1 MANDDVF
8 DRLTTC
14 TVDVLQVKPEAVTPD
29 ASLTED
35 LGASSLIQVEL
46 VMAIEEEFGISV
58 PDESVEEIRTVDDL
72 HRLILS
78 LVA

>member
-78 LVA
+78 LGA

>member
-1 MANDDVF
+1 M
-8 DRLTTC
+8 
-14 TVDVLQVKPEAVTPD
+14 QVKAESVTPD
-29 ASLTED
+29 ATLTDD

-58 PDESVEEIRTVDDL
+58 PDESVEEIQTVGDL

>member
-1 MANDDVF
+1 MADDDIF

-14 TVDVLQVKPEAVTPD
+14 TVEVLQVKPESVTQD
-29 ASLTED
+29 ANLADD

-46 VMAIEEEFGISV
+46 VMAVEEEFGISV
-58 PDESVEEIRTVDDL
+58 PDESVEDIRTVGDL

>member
-14 TVDVLQVKPEAVTPD
+14 TVDVLQVKAASVTPD
-29 ASLTED
+29 AHLADD

-58 PDESVEEIRTVDDL
+58 PDESVEEIQTVGDL

>member
-14 TVDVLQVKPEAVTPD
+14 AVDVLQVKQESVTPD

-58 PDESVEEIRTVDDL
+58 PDEAVEDIHTVDDL

>member
-1 MANDDVF
+1 MADDDIF

-14 TVDVLQVKPEAVTPD
+14 TVDVLQVKPESVTQD
-29 ASLTED
+29 ANLADD

-46 VMAIEEEFGISV
+46 VMAVEEEFGISV
-58 PDESVEEIRTVDDL
+58 PDESVEDIRTVGDL

>member
-1 MANDDVF
+1 MF

-14 TVDVLQVKPEAVTPD
+14 TVEVLQVKPESVTQD
-29 ASLTED
+29 ANLADD

-46 VMAIEEEFGISV
+46 VMAVEEEFGISV
-58 PDESVEEIRTVDDL
+58 PDESVEDIRTVGDL